1 MRRRA
6 ALFLLPIL
14 LGGCGGDNLTDLKQW
29 MQHAGLDHVEKLKP
43 LPSVKPPDTFAYDG
57 TNLTDPFKPRN
68 LKPRKGGGGEQ
79 PDFNRPKEPLELY
92 SLDGLKM
99 VGTLQQKGRMYA
111 LVHTPDNTLYRV
123 KVGDHIG
130 QNFGVI
136 TGITENAI
144 QIKEI
149 VQDSA
154 GDWTDSNT
162 SLPLQE

>member
-1 MRRRA
+1 MGWRA
-6 ALFLLPIL
+6 ILLLTLAL
-14 LGGCGGDNLTDLKQW
+14 LGGCGNNDLADLKQW
-29 MQHAGLDHVEKLKP
+29 MQQAGRENPEKLEP

-57 TNLTDPFKPRN
+57 TNLVDPFKPRN
-68 LKPRKGGGGEQ
+68 LRPSKSGGKQ
-79 PDFNRPKEPLELY
+79 PDFARPKEPLELY
-92 SLDGLKM
+92 PLDGLRM
-99 VGTLQQKGRMYA
+99 VGTLQQEGHIYA
-111 LVHTPDNTLYRV
+111 LVRTPENTLYRV

-136 TGITENAI
+136 VAISENAI

-154 GDWTDSNT
+154 GDWSESNT